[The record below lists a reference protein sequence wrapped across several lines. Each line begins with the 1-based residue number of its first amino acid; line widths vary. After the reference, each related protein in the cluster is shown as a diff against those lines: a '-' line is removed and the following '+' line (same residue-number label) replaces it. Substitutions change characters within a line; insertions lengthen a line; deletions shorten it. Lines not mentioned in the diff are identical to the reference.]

1 MLGKLVGVDS
11 IDKPAFG
18 PAEKRLF
25 YLPPTDL
32 VLKLLPMSDH
42 DAILEAKL
50 RVIDETH
57 RYVSGK
63 SALLIIDMQHGFI
76 DEGASLEVAAARDII
91 PNLSKLI
98 KAFREASAPV
108 VFTEFVYSDNVPC
121 LRGDPFGI
129 EHLASEGTPGFGSK
143 SGNCLIGHNAGTGV
157 ESADT
162 IPALQPCPE
171 ELIIRGHTYDK
182 FYGTPLDLALRSQ
195 DISHLFV
202 SGITTDVC
210 VNSTLIAA
218 TQRNYRVTAIT
229 DGCASPWPELH
240 EACFKIW
247 QPKFARLKL
256 TAEVLSEIE

>member
-1 MLGKLVGVDS
+1 
-11 IDKPAFG
+11 
-18 PAEKRLF
+18 
-25 YLPPTDL
+25 
-32 VLKLLPMSDH
+32 MSTH

-50 RVIDETH
+50 KVIDDTH
-57 RYVSGK
+57 RFTDDK

-76 DEGASLEVAAARDII
+76 DEGAALEVAAARDII
-91 PNLSKLI
+91 PNLASLI
-98 KAFREASAPV
+98 EAFRSRDAPV
-108 VFTEFVYSDNVPC
+108 IFTEIVYADNVPC

-129 EHLASEGTPGFGSK
+129 EHLASEGSPGFGSK
-143 SGNCLIGHNAGTGV
+143 SSNCLIGYNAGTDV

-162 IPALQPCPE
+162 IPALQPRSE

-195 DISHLFV
+195 NISHLFM

-210 VNSTLIAA
+210 VNATLIAA

-247 QPKFARLKL
+247 QPKFARLK
-256 TAEVLSEIE
+256 TTGDVLSEIN

>member
-1 MLGKLVGVDS
+1 MGQRAS
-11 IDKPAFG
+11 R
-18 PAEKRLF
+18 KRLF
-25 YLPPTDL
+25 YLPPSDL

-63 SALLIIDMQHGFI
+63 SALFIIDMQHGFI

-91 PNLSKLI
+91 PNLANLI
-98 KAFREASAPV
+98 DAFRMASSPV
-108 VFTEFVYSDNVPC
+108 VFTEFVYAENVPC

-129 EHLASEGTPGFGSK
+129 EHLASEGSPDFGSK
-143 SGNCLIGHNAGTGV
+143 SSNCLIGHNAGTGV

-162 IPALQPCPE
+162 IPALQPRPE
-171 ELIIRGHTYDK
+171 ELVIRGHTYDK

-202 SGITTDVC
+202 TGITTDVC
-210 VNSTLIAA
+210 VNATLIAA

-247 QPKFARLKL
+247 QPKFARLK
-256 TAEVLSEIE
+256 TTGEVLSEIN

>member
-1 MLGKLVGVDS
+1 
-11 IDKPAFG
+11 
-18 PAEKRLF
+18 
-25 YLPPTDL
+25 
-32 VLKLLPMSDH
+32 MSDH

-91 PNLSKLI
+91 PSLSKLI
-98 KAFREASAPV
+98 ETFRAASSPV
-108 VFTEFVYSDNVPC
+108 IFTEFVYAENVPC

-129 EHLASEGTPGFGSK
+129 EHLASEGSPGFGSK
-143 SGNCLIGHNAGTGV
+143 SSNCLIGYNAGIGV
-157 ESADT
+157 ESAGT
-162 IPALQPCPE
+162 IPALQPRPE
-171 ELIIRGHTYDK
+171 ELVIRGHTYDK

-202 SGITTDVC
+202 AGITTDVC

-256 TAEVLSEIE
+256 TAEVLSELE

>member
-1 MLGKLVGVDS
+1 MNS
-11 IDKPAFG
+11 
-18 PAEKRLF
+18 
-25 YLPPTDL
+25 
-32 VLKLLPMSDH
+32 H

-50 RVIDETH
+50 KVINDTH
-57 RYVSGK
+57 RFAADQ

-91 PNLSKLI
+91 PNLTSLI
-98 KAFREASAPV
+98 KAFRAREAPV
-108 VFTEFVYSDNVPC
+108 IFTEFVYAENVPC
-121 LRGDPFGI
+121 LRGDPFGN
-129 EHLASEGTPGFGSK
+129 EHMPSEGAPGFGSQ
-143 SGNCLIGHNAGTGV
+143 SSNCLIGHNAGTGA

-162 IPALQPCPE
+162 IPALQPRPE

-195 DISHLFV
+195 NISHLFMT
-202 SGITTDVC
+202 GITTDVC
-210 VNSTLIAA
+210 VNATLIAA

-247 QPKFARLKL
+247 QPKFARLKT
-256 TAEVLSEIE
+256 TAEVLAEIN

>member
-1 MLGKLVGVDS
+1 
-11 IDKPAFG
+11 
-18 PAEKRLF
+18 
-25 YLPPTDL
+25 
-32 VLKLLPMSDH
+32 MSDH

-76 DEGASLEVAAARDII
+76 DEGASLEVDAAHDII
-91 PNLSKLI
+91 PNLANLI
-98 KAFREASAPV
+98 ETFRSASSPV
-108 VFTEFVYSDNVPC
+108 IFTEFVYADNVPC
-121 LRGDPFGI
+121 LRGDPFGV
-129 EHLASEGTPGFGSK
+129 EHLKSEGAPGFGSK
-143 SGNCLIGHNAGTGV
+143 SSNCLIGHNAGTGV
-157 ESADT
+157 ESANTVDELKPT
-162 IPALQPCPE
+162 PE

-182 FYGTPLDLALRSQ
+182 FYGTPLDLALRSR

-202 SGITTDVC
+202 TGITTDVC

-240 EACFKIW
+240 EACLKIW

-256 TAEVLSEIE
+256 AAEVLSEIG

>member
-1 MLGKLVGVDS
+1 MRSDS
-11 IDKPAFG
+11 IDKPACE
-18 PAEKRLF
+18 PEEKRLF
-25 YLPPTDL
+25 YLPPKDL

-76 DEGASLEVAAARDII
+76 DEGASLEVDAARDII
-91 PNLSKLI
+91 PNLANLI
-98 KAFREASAPV
+98 EAFRAASSPV
-108 VFTEFVYSDNVPC
+108 IFTEFVYAENVPC

-129 EHLASEGTPGFGSK
+129 EHLASEGSPGFGGK
-143 SGNCLIGHNAGTGV
+143 SSNCLIGHNAGVGV
-157 ESADT
+157 ESAAT
-162 IPALQPCPE
+162 IGELKPRPE
-171 ELIIRGHTYDK
+171 ELVIRGHTYDK

-195 DISHLFV
+195 NISHLFV
-202 SGITTDVC
+202 TGITTDVC

-247 QPKFARLKL
+247 EPKFARLK
-256 TAEVLSEIE
+256 TTGEVLSEIN

>member
-1 MLGKLVGVDS
+1 MGN
-11 IDKPAFG
+11 
-18 PAEKRLF
+18 
-25 YLPPTDL
+25 
-32 VLKLLPMSDH
+32 H

-50 RVIDETH
+50 KVINDTH
-57 RYVSGK
+57 RFAADQ

-91 PNLSKLI
+91 PNLTSLI
-98 KAFREASAPV
+98 KAFRAREAPV
-108 VFTEFVYSDNVPC
+108 IFTEFVYAENVPC
-121 LRGDPFGI
+121 LRGDPFGN
-129 EHLASEGTPGFGSK
+129 EHMPSEGAPGFGNQS
-143 SGNCLIGHNAGTGV
+143 SNCLIGHNAGTGV

-162 IPALQPCPE
+162 IPALQPRPE

-195 DISHLFV
+195 NISHLFMT
-202 SGITTDVC
+202 GITTDVC
-210 VNSTLIAA
+210 VNATLIAA

-247 QPKFARLKL
+247 QPKFARLKT
-256 TAEVLSEIE
+256 TAEVLAEIN

>member
-1 MLGKLVGVDS
+1 
-11 IDKPAFG
+11 
-18 PAEKRLF
+18 
-25 YLPPTDL
+25 
-32 VLKLLPMSDH
+32 MSTH

-50 RVIDETH
+50 KVIDDTH
-57 RYVSGK
+57 RFTDDK

-76 DEGASLEVAAARDII
+76 DEGAALEVAAARDII
-91 PNLSKLI
+91 PNLASLI
-98 KAFREASAPV
+98 EAFRSRDAPV
-108 VFTEFVYSDNVPC
+108 IFTEFVYADNVPC

-129 EHLASEGTPGFGSK
+129 EHLASEGSPGFGSK
-143 SGNCLIGHNAGTGV
+143 SSNCLIGYNAGTDV

-162 IPALQPCPE
+162 IPALQPRSE

-195 DISHLFV
+195 NISHLFM

-210 VNSTLIAA
+210 VNATLIAA

-247 QPKFARLKL
+247 QPKFARLK
-256 TAEVLSEIE
+256 TTGDVLSEIN